1 MLAFGIYTYISLGM
15 TNDKGLYIK
24 IPEKL
29 KKHATKFAKDRGG
42 VSKLIRDLL
51 IKETKFKEG

>member
-1 MLAFGIYTYISLGM
+1 M

-29 KKHATKFAKDRGG
+29 KEHATKFAKNRGG
-42 VSKLIRDLL
+42 VSKLVRDLL
-51 IKETKFKEG
+51 IKKTKFKDG